1 MRAPVFYLAYA
12 LIAVNCSADDPPRT
26 LTTNQ
31 STREQPITA
40 HGNSTVTAT
49 VSATGAGTIDIPIW
63 VPPGIGNLKP
73 EVGLHYDSHGGNGF
87 LGAGWALSGLSG
99 ITRCSGTVATN
110 GAVLPVA
117 HTANDRFCLDG
128 KQLSLVAGTYGQHGS
143 VYRTERD
150 TFARITAHSEAST
163 PGGPRTFIV
172 ESKNGLTYRYEAIGG
187 KFVAFATIQPV
198 PRDPVPVEEWVLAEV
213 ADRAGNRVRYSYEYA
228 NNLPAL
234 TKIEYPL
241 VANSDTPL
249 YTIDFDREARP
260 DTIDGFR
267 SGVRKIIDTRYA
279 AIRVADATGTVLRT
293 TNLIYNPG
301 STSGHS
307 LLTAVQECAAG
318 ACRAPTRIEYAP
330 GTAGYDMA
338 NPITTPM
345 VQVGYSPALTGD
357 FNGDGRTDLLARTAV
372 FPNLDPSWFT
382 DKWWVQFAEGNG
394 FSAPVSL
401 PLLTPDLEPF
411 SAAFVSSFT
420 AKARAQIVMLA
431 RTDFSKPYTTHIV
444 EYVPETASFRY
455 QDTGIANTPVN
466 AVDWDGDGR
475 NDLVFGGFQLAPPY
489 ARAALALNQSTPN
502 GLAWGPV
509 IQLLPE
515 GFPDVDS
522 TSTLAANFDG
532 DSRRDLIIRWF
543 RQSEPDRVYTT
554 ILLSGGVVNGRP
566 VVKQTIN
573 LGVTE
578 PMVVGDWNGDGC
590 SDLHYRGTTMTAMA
604 STICLSVTLHHASS
618 YRALRFARALPVTA
632 G

>member
-40 HGNSTVTAT
+40 HGNSTVAAT

-110 GAVLPVA
+110 GAVLPVT

-241 VANSDTPL
+241 RYTRLTSTARRVLTRLTVFAAAYAKSSTRATPQ
-249 YTIDFDREARP
+249 FAW
-260 DTIDGFR
+260 
-267 SGVRKIIDTRYA
+267 
-279 AIRVADATGTVLRT
+279 
-293 TNLIYNPG
+293 
-301 STSGHS
+301 
-307 LLTAVQECAAG
+307 
-318 ACRAPTRIEYAP
+318 PTRPAP
-330 GTAGYDMA
+330 CCAPRTSF
-338 NPITTPM
+338 TTPA
-345 VQVGYSPALTGD
+345 QH
-357 FNGDGRTDLLARTAV
+357 LATA
-372 FPNLDPSWFT
+372 
-382 DKWWVQFAEGNG
+382 
-394 FSAPVSL
+394 
-401 PLLTPDLEPF
+401 
-411 SAAFVSSFT
+411 
-420 AKARAQIVMLA
+420 
-431 RTDFSKPYTTHIV
+431 
-444 EYVPETASFRY
+444 
-455 QDTGIANTPVN
+455 
-466 AVDWDGDGR
+466 
-475 NDLVFGGFQLAPPY
+475 
-489 ARAALALNQSTPN
+489 
-502 GLAWGPV
+502 
-509 IQLLPE
+509 
-515 GFPDVDS
+515 
-522 TSTLAANFDG
+522 
-532 DSRRDLIIRWF
+532 
-543 RQSEPDRVYTT
+543 
-554 ILLSGGVVNGRP
+554 
-566 VVKQTIN
+566 
-573 LGVTE
+573 
-578 PMVVGDWNGDGC
+578 C
-590 SDLHYRGTTMTAMA
+590 
-604 STICLSVTLHHASS
+604 
-618 YRALRFARALPVTA
+618 
-632 G
+632 